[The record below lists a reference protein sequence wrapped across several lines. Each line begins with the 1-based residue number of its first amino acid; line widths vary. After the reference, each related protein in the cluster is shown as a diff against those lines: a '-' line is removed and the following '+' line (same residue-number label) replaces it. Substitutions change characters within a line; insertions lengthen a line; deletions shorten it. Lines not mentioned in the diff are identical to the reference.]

1 MGQDEAVKPRKTKYA
16 AAAVLVLL
24 LVASLVVYFV
34 LVKSPGEEVQPEDT
48 AQGGSPAHEVR
59 YTDELSNAMDDVFT
73 SRKELALTFNG
84 MADGETMDKLLHEL
98 DQYRIKATFFLP
110 GMRVAEEPDVAERI
124 LAAGHQIEN
133 NTLNLQDMSTMS
145 YEQIYKDIRL
155 ANEVIVRE
163 LGMRPQYVRTKSGEY
178 TENVRK
184 AAAAL
189 GMKGVVR
196 YSINP
201 RDRDMQS
208 AEEIGQYVARYMR
221 RGSIVTLNTHINP
234 EVPGAIS
241 YIAKAAEVKGF
252 KLVTLNELLDKG
264 VLRKPLEEIP
274 GYDAAKVNLD
284 YANVQYE
291 MFKRLPTGKK
301 QIALTFDDW
310 GSEDTV
316 SKLLGIL
323 EDYHVQATFFLV
335 GEGVERNPNLARAIY
350 DAGHEIANHS
360 YSHRI
365 VTTLTPEELQED
377 IVKAHRA
384 LTNAVQVAP
393 LMIFRPPTGAIDE
406 EAAKVIAATGY
417 KTIALY
423 DVTALDWEPSRSAAE
438 IAGII
443 KRDTKDGS
451 IILLH
456 LHDNIHTPEALPEV
470 LEYLLAQGYTFVKLT
485 DLMHNAKK

>member
-1 MGQDEAVKPRKTKYA
+1 MGRDETVKSRKTIYIA
-16 AAAVLVLL
+16 LVLL
-24 LVASLVVYFV
+24 LMTSLVIYFV
-34 LVKSPGEEVQPEDT
+34 LAKPFAEEGQQENV
-48 AQGGSPAHEVR
+48 AQEGSQATEVR
-59 YTDELSNAMDDVFT
+59 YTDEMSYAMDDVFT

-84 MADGETMDKLLHEL
+84 MADRETMDKLLKEL

-110 GMRVAEEPDVAERI
+110 GMRVAEEPDMAQRI
-124 LAAGHQIEN
+124 LDAGHQIEN
-133 NTLNLQDMSTMS
+133 NTLDLLDMSTMS
-145 YEQIYKDIRL
+145 YEQIYNDIRL
-155 ANEVIVRE
+155 ANEVIERE
-163 LGMRPQYVRTKSGEY
+163 LGTRPQYVRTKSGEY
-178 TENVRK
+178 TEDVRK

-221 RGSIVTLNTHINP
+221 RGSIVTLNTYINP

-241 YIAKAAEVKGF
+241 YIAKAAETKGF
-252 KLVTLNELLDKG
+252 KLVTLKELLDKG

-274 GYDAAKVNLD
+274 GHDAAKVNLD

-291 MFKRLPTGKK
+291 MFKSLPTGKK

-323 EDYHVQATFFLV
+323 EDYNVLATFFLV

-350 DAGHEIANHS
+350 EAGHEIANHS
-360 YSHRI
+360 YSHRV

-377 IVKAHRA
+377 VVKAHRA
-384 LTNAVQVAP
+384 LTEAVQVAP

-423 DVTALDWEPSRSAAE
+423 DVTALDWEPSRSAEE

-456 LHDNIHTPEALPEV
+456 LHDTINTPEALPEV

-485 DLMHNAKK
+485 DLMQIAKK